1 MNRFVPICKIVGR
14 DASTLRLCMI
24 AGVKIDNVG
33 SLLTRS
39 VYWNRRLCPSRR
51 CIFVISLTPCEGG
64 RQGGGREGR
73 KGYADDGP
81 DMTRL
86 ASSNYH
92 LHKLASIQQYSI
104 LTIFKMFACEVN
116 RKKKKLNMKKKKR
129 SSWNVISEFNQRN
142 GQMDFSA
149 GFFYSTMHDIT
160 RQ

>member
-1 MNRFVPICKIVGR
+1 MKV
-14 DASTLRLCMI
+14 
-24 AGVKIDNVG
+24 
-33 SLLTRS
+33 
-39 VYWNRRLCPSRR
+39 
-51 CIFVISLTPCEGG
+51 GG
-64 RQGGGREGR
+64 RGGGGKEGR

-116 RKKKKLNMKKKKR
+116 RKEKKLNMKKKKKNEALVMLHPN
-129 SSWNVISEFNQRN
+129 SINVTAKWIFLRV
-142 GQMDFSA
+142 
-149 GFFYSTMHDIT
+149 FFYSTMHDIT

>member
-1 MNRFVPICKIVGR
+1 MKV
-14 DASTLRLCMI
+14 
-24 AGVKIDNVG
+24 
-33 SLLTRS
+33 
-39 VYWNRRLCPSRR
+39 
-51 CIFVISLTPCEGG
+51 GG
-64 RQGGGREGR
+64 RGGGGKEGR

-116 RKKKKLNMKKKKR
+116 RKEKKLNMKKKKKKR
-129 SSWNVISEFNQRN
+129 SSCNVTSEFNQRN

-149 GFFYSTMHDIT
+149 GFFL
-160 RQ
+160 